1 MVASTLKWA
10 PVRLMMRTAGK
21 ASDGIALGFRR
32 GFDSGEM
39 LDYVYRNRASGR
51 FLIGRVFDRFYLN
64 SIGWKAIRAR
74 KQLLKRIL
82 HAEISARRAAGEPV
96 SVADVASG
104 PGLYLLELC
113 RELELG
119 GDGSVTVLCR
129 DLDESGLR
137 AGRTAA
143 GEAGLAALVRYET
156 GDACDP
162 ESLAAI
168 TPRPDIVIVSGLY
181 ELFIDPGPI
190 QRSMAGIH
198 SLLKPGGILVFT
210 TQVSHPQLELIEN
223 VLVNRDGEPWRM
235 ICRPAGEAEAMAIGA
250 GFAVRRTELEPNGL
264 FAVTVCE
271 RPAAAA

>member
-1 MVASTLKWA
+1 MSASTLKWA
-10 PVRLMMRTAGK
+10 PMRLMMRTAGK

-82 HAEISARRAAGEPV
+82 RAEISARRAAGQTV
-96 SVADVASG
+96 SIADVASG

-113 RELELG
+113 RELGLKG
-119 GDGSVTVLCR
+119 GGVTVLCR

-137 AGRTAA
+137 AGRAAA

-162 ESLAAI
+162 GALAAI
-168 TPRPDIVIVSGLY
+168 TPQPDIVIVSGLY

-190 QRSMAGIH
+190 RRSMAGIH
-198 SLLKPGGILVFT
+198 SILKPGGTLVLT

-235 ICRPAGEAEAMAIGA
+235 ICRPAAEAEAMAVEA

-264 FAVTVCE
+264 FAVTVCGK
-271 RPAAAA
+271 PAAAA

>member
-1 MVASTLKWA
+1 MVPSTLKWA
-10 PVRLMMRTAGK
+10 PMRLLMSTAGK

-32 GFDSGEM
+32 GFDSGVM

-51 FLIGRVFDRFYLN
+51 FLVGRVFDRFYLN
-64 SIGWKAIRAR
+64 SIGWRAIRAR

-82 HAEISARRAAGEPV
+82 HAEIAARRTTGETV

-113 RELELG
+113 RELELN
-119 GDGSVTVLCR
+119 GDAGVTVLCR

-137 AGRTAA
+137 AGRSAA
-143 GEAGLAALVRYET
+143 GEAGLAALRYET

-168 TPRPDIVIVSGLY
+168 TPQPDIVIVSGLY
-181 ELFIDPGPI
+181 ELFINPDPI
-190 QRSMAGIH
+190 RRSMAGIH
-198 SLLKPGGILVFT
+198 SILKPGGILVLT

-235 ICRPAGEAEAMAIGA
+235 ICRPADEAEVMAAEA
-250 GFAVRRTELEPNGL
+250 GFTVRHTELEPNGL

-271 RPAAAA
+271 KPAAAA